1 MQFQKVKAGAFPREG
16 YLAVGS
22 LGMATKKNIQH
33 LVPVVGR
40 DCLECGWMLKEGD
53 LVTLVRDIYGVA
65 WVHDACIREEVA
77 A

>member
-1 MQFQKVKAGAFPREG
+1 MQFQKVNPSAFPREG

-22 LGMATKKNIQH
+22 LGVVAANEVEH
-33 LVPVVGR
+33 LVAVVGR
-40 DCLECGWMLKEGD
+40 ECLECSSTFKEGD

-77 A
+77 G